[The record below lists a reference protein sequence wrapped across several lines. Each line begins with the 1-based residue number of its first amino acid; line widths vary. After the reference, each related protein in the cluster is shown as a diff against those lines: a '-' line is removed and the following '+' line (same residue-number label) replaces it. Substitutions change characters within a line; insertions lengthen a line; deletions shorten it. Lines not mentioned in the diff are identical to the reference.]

1 MSETITLLLPL
12 LFGLRLRGAAAS
24 IAPAPRRCAEG
35 IFRVTAVQSIEIKAS
50 AALETTGAK
59 SLSHASSVET
69 SRKNYSVLSPLRVS
83 NKKPRHS
90 AWDRGAGLIAD
101 SGRVVELRRR
111 QDGLGYAR
119 GQQNQQRD
127 APIHGSTPL

>member
-59 SLSHASSVET
+59 YTFRGSSLVKDYHHQIVFSIDGRIKSPATLYHPKTEAFDTAMVRYNLDLVCHSS
-69 SRKNYSVLSPLRVS
+69 
-83 NKKPRHS
+83 
-90 AWDRGAGLIAD
+90 
-101 SGRVVELRRR
+101 
-111 QDGLGYAR
+111 
-119 GQQNQQRD
+119 
-127 APIHGSTPL
+127 